1 MSSGRMRQHRAAS
14 CCVKGTPKPARGDT
28 GSFDSVYMSADGSF
42 KRIVTGPRAVG
53 TLFRSW
59 YDVYAQAWLSLW
71 WGLAFRWCYV
81 ARGLKLD

>member
-28 GSFDSVYMSADGSF
+28 GSFDSVCVSDDGAF
-42 KRIVTGPRAVG
+42 KRIVTIPRTVG

-59 YDVYAQAWLSLW
+59 
-71 WGLAFRWCYV
+71 
-81 ARGLKLD
+81 